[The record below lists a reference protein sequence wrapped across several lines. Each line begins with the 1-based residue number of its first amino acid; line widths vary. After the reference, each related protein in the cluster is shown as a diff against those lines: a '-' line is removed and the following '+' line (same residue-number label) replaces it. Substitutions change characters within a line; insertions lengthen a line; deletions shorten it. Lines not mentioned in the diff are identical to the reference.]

1 MALGTWPVSKSFL
14 FMPKLELAHG
24 ASSYRFSSW
33 KWKENAWL
41 WGKSGRG
48 FVWYAAFGREWT
60 QQHTDAARR
69 WSVSRPKWILLSEM
83 AAYRTGKL
91 VETKKNQ
98 LICTF
103 PLQQQVFYD
112 RMFFKCVHLTVDLHR
127 QYSLAATYNYFVNYR
142 GWNKFTLPPT
152 EIGLKSLRKCSRFG
166 SYIFVQ

>member
-1 MALGTWPVSKSFL
+1 MRDFEASLEEALSDMLRLDENEHSNILTQHVVDQYRDPSESYYQKWQRIEQESWSKL
-14 FMPKLELAHG
+14 
-24 ASSYRFSSW
+24 
-33 KWKENAWL
+33 
-41 WGKSGRG
+41 
-48 FVWYAAFGREWT
+48 
-60 QQHTDAARR
+60 
-69 WSVSRPKWILLSEM
+69 
-83 AAYRTGKL
+83 
-91 VETKKNQ
+91 KKNQ

-142 GWNKFTLPPT
+142 GWNRFTLPPT